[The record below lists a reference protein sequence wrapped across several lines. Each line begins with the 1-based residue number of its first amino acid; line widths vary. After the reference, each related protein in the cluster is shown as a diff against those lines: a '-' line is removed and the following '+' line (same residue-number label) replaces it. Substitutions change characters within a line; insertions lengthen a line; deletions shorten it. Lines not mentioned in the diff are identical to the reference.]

1 MNIVITDYI
10 DLLEAD
16 WETLRTLGDVTV
28 YEDIPQTE
36 SDIIRRIAKAEL
48 ITVSWI
54 DITAPIIHNSPHL
67 KYIVVPAV
75 GYDQIDLQAAQKR
88 GIRIINCPRHNAL
101 AVAEYT
107 IGLMFAVTRHIIA
120 AHRSIQHNSW
130 NPHRYQ
136 GVELRGKHLVLIGY
150 GNTGRQVAQLAQ
162 GLGMSMDWA
171 SSNTSPEQLD
181 QLIAS
186 ADILSLHLPLTP
198 STHHLLDAR
207 RLTLMKSSAYLINTA
222 RGAIVDQQ
230 ALIKALKQ
238 QRIAGAALD
247 VFDNEPITDG
257 PNAQIIEL
265 STLPTVV
272 ATPHIAYN
280 TQESTARLGQELIAN
295 IKACLQGKP
304 INMVG

>member
-1 MNIVITDYI
+1 MNIVITDYV

-16 WETLRTLGDVTV
+16 WKTLNGLGDVTV
-28 YEDIPQTE
+28 YEDVPQTE

-48 ITVSWI
+48 ITVSWV
-54 DITAPIIHNSPHL
+54 DITAPILHNSPNL

-75 GYDQIDLQAAQKR
+75 GYDQIDVLAAQER
-88 GIRIINCPRHNAL
+88 GIRVINCPQHNAH

-150 GNTGRQVAQLAQ
+150 GNTGRQVAQLTQ
-162 GLGMSMDWA
+162 GLGMSVDWA
-171 SSNTSPEQLD
+171 SSNTSPERLD

-207 RLTLMKSSAYLINTA
+207 RLALMKSSAYLINTA
-222 RGAIVDQQ
+222 RGAIVDQE
-230 ALIKALKQ
+230 ALIKVLKYQ
-238 QRIAGAALD
+238 KIAGAALD

-257 PNAQIIEL
+257 PNAQIMEL

-280 TQESTARLGQELIAN
+280 TYEATARLGQELIAN
-295 IKACLQGKP
+295 IKACLQGQP
-304 INMVG
+304 INVVG